1 MVIIMTTIFFVV
13 GCDFCRGFFLLS
25 ADLYVRLFCELSIY
39 LAWQPL
45 RQPFIHFSLYF
56 DYIDICTFVVC
67 PSVGILVSFSI
78 PPLQMHFCQ
87 DAGFTSNVGYKIFNF
102 FIGSNNFYILLLL
115 SVFIIIYFSND
126 NNSLDR

>member
-1 MVIIMTTIFFVV
+1 MVIIMTTIFCSWLRFLSWL
-13 GCDFCRGFFLLS
+13 FLLS
-25 ADLYVRLFCELSIY
+25 ADLYVHLFCELSIY

-87 DAGFTSNVGYKIFNF
+87 DAGFTSNVGYKIVNF

-115 SVFIIIYFSND
+115 SVFITIYFSND